1 MAVVDGRSVA
11 ERHVV
16 MIVIC
21 LNALRF
27 MLCLIYIYRLNKKKR
42 VPVMKRTCPLHSQ
55 KKIVDVPLCCPLMLK
70 VFR

>member
-27 MLCLIYIYRLNKKKR
+27 MLCLIYI
-42 VPVMKRTCPLHSQ
+42 
-55 KKIVDVPLCCPLMLK
+55 D
-70 VFR
+70 